1 MVELKSDKKLV
12 VIVGPTAVGK
22 TSLSIEL
29 ARKLGCPILSSDSRQ
44 FYKEISIGTAKPS
57 QKELEAAQHH
67 FISCRSIQEEYTAGM
82 FELDAL
88 DCLTEIFQDHDYCIA
103 VGGSGLY
110 TNALCYGIDD
120 IPSNKNLR
128 DELESEWKTKGLESL
143 QEELKEIDPVFY
155 AEADIQNPRR
165 VMRAIEVYRLSG
177 KPYSAFRKSKP
188 KKRDFEIQIIGL
200 QQDTSILYERINQRV
215 DEMLKDGLIEEVKS
229 VYHLKELKALR
240 TVGYQE
246 IFSYLDGEY
255 DLEKGIEL
263 VKRNSRRYARKQ
275 LSWFKRDSNVK
286 WFEPDKIDQIIAFLE
301 SIKWV

>member
-143 QEELKEIDPVFY
+143 QEELKEIDPIFY

-188 KKRDFEIQIIGL
+188 KKRDFKIQIIGL
-200 QQDTSILYERINQRV
+200 QQDTAILYERINQRV
-215 DEMLKDGLIEEVKS
+215 DEMLEDGLIEEVKS

-286 WFEPDKIDQIIAFLE
+286 WFEPDKIDQIFAFLE